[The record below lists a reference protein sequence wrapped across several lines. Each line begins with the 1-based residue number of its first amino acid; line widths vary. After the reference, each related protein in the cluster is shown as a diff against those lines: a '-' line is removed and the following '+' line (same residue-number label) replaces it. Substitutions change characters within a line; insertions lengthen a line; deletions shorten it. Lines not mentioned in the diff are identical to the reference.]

1 MLALL
6 PYHGELVHA
15 NARRERQNMTIC
27 RQGPD
32 RSGIATILAICVA
45 VLCNSFVIPVA
56 RASEA
61 MDCHIGTYRLSGGG
75 IVDIAPSEGN
85 TLRWRR
91 FDGTT
96 GALTDKGGGL
106 WTSSYGWTG
115 RPDGKSVRFSACQA
129 GRINFDGVEGRRI
142 QFDVTD
148 TTFTSHGATLAGRL
162 ILPKGTAAVPIV
174 TLVHGA
180 EHDSA
185 RQFNALQRMLPAEQI
200 GAFVFDKRGTGESG
214 GGYSQDFDLLAEDAV
229 AAMREAKR
237 LSGRRAGRIGYQGG
251 SQGGWVAPLA
261 AHRAH
266 VDFVIV
272 CFGLAVSVI
281 DEDQQ
286 EVDIEMREKGHSSA
300 EIASALEVARAAEN
314 IFASGFTEG
323 FGEFDA
329 VRAKYKDAP
338 WFKDLHGNYTHFFLP
353 YSESQLRE
361 MGAEFRWGTP
371 FHYDPMPTLRSD
383 TTPQLWILGGEDY
396 EAPSAETSRRIRS
409 LIAEGL
415 PFTLSVYPQAEHGM
429 TLFEIAPGNGER
441 LSTRFAPGYFA
452 MIRDFA
458 REGELKGVYGDA
470 EIARPKGR
478 VR

>member
-1 MLALL
+1 MTSCR
-6 PYHGELVHA
+6 PGP
-15 NARRERQNMTIC
+15 ERLGTTTIF
-27 RQGPD
+27 
-32 RSGIATILAICVA
+32 AICVA
-45 VLCNSFVIPVA
+45 ALCNSFVTPVA
-56 RASEA
+56 RAAEA
-61 MDCHIGTYRLSGGG
+61 MNCHIGTYRLSGGG
-75 IVDIAPSEGN
+75 IVDIAPTDSK

-96 GALTDKGGGL
+96 GALNEKGRGL

-115 RPDGKSVRFSACQA
+115 RPDGKSVRFSACKA

-142 QFDVTD
+142 EFDVTD
-148 TTFTSHGATLAGRL
+148 TAFTSHGTTLAGRL
-162 ILPKGTAAVPIV
+162 ILPKNTAVVPIV
-174 TLVHGA
+174 ILVHGA

-185 RQFNALQRMLPAEQI
+185 RQFNSLQRMLPAEEV
-200 GAFVFDKRGTGESG
+200 GAFVFDKRGTGGSG
-214 GGYSQDFDLLAEDAV
+214 GSYSQDFDLLADDAV
-229 AAMREAKR
+229 AAMHEAKR

-251 SQGGWVAPLA
+251 SQGGWIAPLA
-261 AHRAH
+261 ANRAH

-286 EVDIEMREKGHSSA
+286 EVEIEMREKGHSSA

-329 VRAKYKDAP
+329 VRAKYQDAP

-361 MGAEFRWGTP
+361 MGANFRWGTP

-396 EAPSAETSRRIRS
+396 EAPSAETTRRIGS
-409 LIAEGL
+409 LIAAGL

-429 TLFEIAPGNGER
+429 TLFEIAPASGER
-441 LSTRFAPGYFA
+441 LSTRYAPGYFA

-458 REGELKGVYGDA
+458 REGRLKGVYGDA
-470 EIARPKGR
+470 EIARSNSGIH
-478 VR
+478 

>member
-1 MLALL
+1 
-6 PYHGELVHA
+6 
-15 NARRERQNMTIC
+15 MTIC
-27 RQGPD
+27 RSRPE
-32 RSGIATILAICVA
+32 RSGIATILAICA
-45 VLCNSFVIPVA
+45 AALCNSLVTPIA
-56 RASEA
+56 RGSDA
-61 MDCHIGTYRLSGGG
+61 MDCHIGTYRLSDGGN
-75 IVDIAPSEGN
+75 VDIAPSEGN

-96 GALTDKGGGL
+96 GALTAKGGGL
-106 WTSSYGWTG
+106 WISSYGWTG
-115 RPDGKSVRFSACQA
+115 RPDGKSVRFSACEA
-129 GRINFDGVEGRRI
+129 GHVNFDGVEGRRI

-162 ILPKGTAAVPIV
+162 ILPKGTAVVPIV

-185 RQFNALQRMLPAEQI
+185 RQFNALQRMLPAEDV
-200 GAFVFDKRGTGESG
+200 GAFVFDKRGTGGSDG
-214 GGYSQDFDLLAEDAV
+214 SYSQDFDLLAEDAV

-261 AHRAH
+261 ANRAH

-286 EVDIEMREKGHSSA
+286 EVELEMREKGHSPA
-300 EIASALEVARAAEN
+300 EIANALEVARAAEN
-314 IFASGFTEG
+314 VFASGFTGG
-323 FGEFDA
+323 FAEFDA
-329 VRAKYKDAP
+329 VRAKYKNAP

-353 YSESQLRE
+353 YSESELRE
-361 MGAEFRWGTP
+361 MGTNFRWGTP

-383 TTPQLWILGGEDY
+383 TAPQLWILGGEDY
-396 EAPSAETSRRIRS
+396 EAPSAETARRIRS
-409 LIAEGL
+409 LIADGL
-415 PFTLSVYPQAEHGM
+415 PFMLSVYPQAEHGM
-429 TLFEIAPGNGER
+429 TLFEIAPGTGER

-458 REGELKGVYGDA
+458 REGRLKGVYGDA
-470 EIARPKGR
+470 EIARPKGEAR
-478 VR
+478 

>member
-1 MLALL
+1 
-6 PYHGELVHA
+6 
-15 NARRERQNMTIC
+15 MTIGNGSAC
-27 RQGPD
+27 AGR
-32 RSGIATILAICVA
+32 ATIPATLLAI
-45 VLCNSFVIPVA
+45 LCLSLLAQVA

-61 MDCHIGTYRLSGGG
+61 MDCHVGTYRLSADEL
-75 IVDIAPSEGN
+75 VDIAPSEGS

-96 GALTDKGGGL
+96 GALTQKRGGV
-106 WTSSYGWTG
+106 WISSYGWTE
-115 RPDGKSVRFSACQA
+115 RPDGKSVRFSACKA

-142 QFDVTD
+142 KFDVTD
-148 TTFTSHGATLAGRL
+148 TTFTSHGTTLVGRL
-162 ILPKGTAAVPIV
+162 ILPKGTGAVP
-174 TLVHGA
+174 LVILLHGA
-180 EHDSA
+180 EHDSS
-185 RQFNALQRMLPAEQI
+185 RQFDPLQRLLPAENV
-200 GAFVFDKRGTGESG
+200 GAFVFDKRGTGGSG
-214 GGYSQDFDLLAEDAV
+214 GSYSQDFNLLADDAV

-237 LSGRRAGRIGYQGG
+237 LSGRRSGRIGYQGG

-261 AHRAH
+261 ANRAP

-286 EVDIEMREKGHSSA
+286 EVEIEMREKGHSPA
-300 EIASALEVARAAEN
+300 EIASAQEVARAAET

-323 FGEFDA
+323 FAEFDA

-361 MGAEFRWGTP
+361 LGAKFRWGTP
-371 FHYDPMPTLRSD
+371 FHYDPTPTLRSD

-409 LIAEGL
+409 LVAEGL
-415 PFTLSVYPQAEHGM
+415 PFTLAIYPQAEHGM
-429 TLFEIAPGNGER
+429 TLFEVAAGTGER
-441 LSTRFAPGYFA
+441 TSTRYAPGYFL

-458 REGELKGVYGDA
+458 RDGGLKGVYGDA
-470 EIARPKGR
+470 KITTSKGSAR
-478 VR
+478 

>member
-1 MLALL
+1 
-6 PYHGELVHA
+6 
-15 NARRERQNMTIC
+15 MTIC
-27 RQGPD
+27 KPGPKCLEHVT
-32 RSGIATILAICVA
+32 IFATYVA
-45 VLCNSFVIPVA
+45 ALCTSFVAPVA

-61 MDCHIGTYRLSGGG
+61 MDCHIGTYRLSSGE
-75 IVDIAPSEGN
+75 IVDIAPSESN

-96 GALTDKGGGL
+96 GALTEKGDGL

-115 RPDGKSVRFSACQA
+115 RPDGKSVRFSACAA

-142 QFDVTD
+142 EFDVTD
-148 TTFTSHGATLAGRL
+148 TTFTSHGAALAGRL
-162 ILPKGTAAVPIV
+162 ILPKGTAVVPIV
-174 TLVHGA
+174 ILVHGA

-185 RQFNALQRMLPAEQI
+185 RQFNELQRMLPAEEV
-200 GAFVFDKRGTGESG
+200 GAFVFDKRGTGGSDG
-214 GGYSQDFDLLAEDAV
+214 SYTQDFNLLAEDAV

-237 LSGRRAGRIGYQGG
+237 LAGRRAGRIGYQAG

-261 AHRAH
+261 ANRAH

-286 EVDIEMREKGHSSA
+286 EVEIEMREKGHSSK

-314 IFASGFTEG
+314 VFASGFTEG

-361 MGAEFRWGTP
+361 MGAKFRWGTP
-371 FHYDPMPTLRSD
+371 FHYDPMPTLHSD
-383 TTPQLWILGGEDY
+383 TTPQLWISGGEDY
-396 EAPSAETSRRIRS
+396 EAPSAETSRRVKS

-415 PFTLSVYPQAEHGM
+415 PFTLAVYPHAEHGM
-429 TLFEIAPGNGER
+429 TLFEIAAGNGER
-441 LSTRFAPGYFA
+441 LSTRYAPGYFA

-458 REGELKGVYGDA
+458 RDGRLNGGYGDA
-470 EIARPKGR
+470 ELTRSKGEARRNSP
-478 VR
+478 VQ